1 MSTTKIGGTLE
12 VARMGLGTI
21 GTVGPGFLGR
31 SEDPDGA
38 VALLRR
44 AVALGVNLIDTADA
58 YGPGFSEELIAAA
71 LAPYPPTL
79 VVATKGGSTRPGGP
93 DDWGHDG
100 RPEYLKKACEASLR
114 RLRLEALPLYQLH
127 SPDEDTPFAE
137 SVGALRDLRDEGK
150 IQHIGISNVTVEQLD
165 EACSICDVATVQCS
179 YSVGDRTNEAVVDAC
194 DRRRIT
200 FLAYYPLAA
209 GRLGDLG
216 RVVGDV
222 ATETAASRGQVAL
235 AWLLRRSPA
244 IVPIP
249 GTGSAA
255 HLEENVAA
263 AALVLSDEQYAR
275 LDRGQ

>member
-1 MSTTKIGGTLE
+1 
-12 VARMGLGTI
+12 MGLGTI